1 MLPRSL
7 FCFLV
12 FSLYLV
18 PGFGQED
25 WPAVCGFNDS
35 IPEQG
40 DEPEGLINC
49 NNLLPAFQNAHLDDL
64 IPQGITRNLKIRTN
78 VILMQRQGGA
88 GNFSLSNPEHAQFLA
103 DIFEEAN
110 LRLTQLTNE
119 SCGCQSSPVHYPNIH
134 MEFIPNFIEIEDEYY
149 WNHRN
154 DPYPNWWISYDKPY
168 LMSIHNLATAHPNY
182 QPGIDIIVSSDKI
195 FYDLMVNE
203 PETPLWELGYV
214 PYYKNAQG
222 NLVWYSSYPKFDL
235 PHPAMWHAPD
245 WFLEYDNGI
254 RHLGG
259 QWWLETK
266 HFPNKA
272 GVVLHEFFHYFDL
285 KHVNCTGN
293 IMSTGGYNAV
303 YTSLTG
309 CQVRTMYMSLMATNV
324 RKYVVCEDVLEYQL
338 TVDQDE
344 EWKNNLRIYSDVVVK
359 PGATLRVS
367 CQIYMQPGAR
377 IIVERGGR
385 LILSED
391 AIIANGE
398 ECSDDHFSK
407 WRGITVE
414 GNNAIPHNPAYANE
428 SYAITASD
436 HGIVLLQEG
445 STLRD
450 ARTGIECLRYNE
462 TWNSGYWGA
471 YINARGVNFLNNTRS
486 IAFMKSNFPNRS
498 LVDNC
503 VFDGGKNGITNWWS
517 HDVTVR
523 NSVFQNLENRGI
535 YSIDAGMNVLG
546 NTFTGLDEGVGMDNL
561 NFLTH
566 QYYMKNNSFSLNG
579 SGVRASAASSL
590 YVLNN
595 KFDTNAFGVSI
606 MGQGMASIHNNLFL
620 NNSLG
625 VDLQSAGIQYKPVHC
640 NIFSQNTFGIN
651 PTGDNRGLLYY
662 LNQNHIIGNHYDG
675 FIHADADGNPA
686 FLQDQGT
693 SANRIV
699 NTFSIG
705 HQRHLKTVNAET
717 IPFYYFTKG
726 QSDSDMTIP
735 RCYQGDL
742 LCLIGE
748 NNFSVNRLP
757 QIVNYEFE
765 FGKCN
770 TIGPDFQTGEP
781 PVAEIDYEVPAMPG
795 ETWGGVIQDWRYDQ
809 QVLQKIAQAVPAQG
823 MGFDLGDPEAQQYLT
838 AVAQEYVV
846 VGDIPGLRDYLE
858 QFGGYFLPLECQL
871 AMQQGQFTEAAAM
884 LQVIK
889 TEPGLEPF
897 ALAQEA
903 YLKWMNGNEDQI
915 TASDWTGLAYYASKD
930 EPISGFPRSALS
942 IMRGGVFPPSLPD
955 ESLAPRSAE
964 SSQAPDRPV
973 LFPNPT
979 DGMLHV
985 NLQGLSARR
994 MEVLNLLGAILMEN
1008 SLGHEGLE
1016 KLEVDTR
1023 SLASGVYI
1031 LRIVKSDGSHLNLP
1045 FVKK

>member
-1 MLPRSL
+1 MP
-7 FCFLV
+7 
-12 FSLYLV
+12 
-18 PGFGQED
+18 
-25 WPAVCGFNDS
+25 DS
-35 IPEQG
+35 ISAQG

-49 NNLLPAFQNAHLDDL
+49 HNSLTAFQNAHLDDL
-64 IPQGITRNLKIRTN
+64 IPQGITRNLIIRTN
-78 VILMQRQGGA
+78 VILMQRQGGE
-88 GNFSLSNPEHAQFLA
+88 GNFSLSNPEHVQFLNTV
-103 DIFEEAN
+103 FELGN
-110 LRLTQLTNE
+110 QKLTQLIYDD
-119 SCGCQSSPVHYPNIH
+119 CQCADMPIHYPNIH
-134 MEFIPNFIEIEDEYY
+134 IEFIPNFIEVEDEYY
-149 WNHRN
+149 WNHQN
-154 DPYPNWWISYDKPY
+154 DPSTLPNSGNKAY
-168 LMSIHNLATAHPNY
+168 LMTIHNLATAHPDY
-182 QPGIDIIVSSDKI
+182 IPGFDLIITTDKI
-195 FYDLMVNE
+195 FYDLMAQN
-203 PETPLWELGYV
+203 PQKPLWELGYNH
-214 PYYKNAQG
+214 YYNG
-222 NLVWYSSYPKFDL
+222 YWYSASPDLYPL
-235 PHPAMWHAPD
+235 THPAMWHAPD
-245 WFLEYDNGI
+245 WFLWYENG
-254 RHLGG
+254 RNHLGG
-259 QWWLETK
+259 QWWVDNVHLPWVT
-266 HFPNKA
+266 
-272 GVVLHEFFHYFDL
+272 GVVLHEYFHYFGLNHTNLPCPNND
-285 KHVNCTGN
+285 TN
-293 IMSTGGYNAV
+293 IMRAGGLGA
-303 YTSLTG
+303 TDFSSLTG
-309 CQVRTMYMSLMATNV
+309 CQVRTMYMSLMARNV

-344 EWKNNLRIYSDVVVK
+344 EWENNLRIYSDVVVK

-367 CQIYMQPGAR
+367 CQIYLQPGAR

-407 WRGITVE
+407 WRGVTVE

-428 SYAITASD
+428 SYVITASD

-517 HDVTVR
+517 HDVTVQ
-523 NSVFQNLENRGI
+523 NSLFQNLENRGI

-561 NFLTH
+561 NFLIH
-566 QYYMKNNSFSLNG
+566 QYYLKNNSFSLNG

-606 MGQGMASIHNNLFL
+606 MGQGMASIHNNQFL

-651 PTGDNRGLLYY
+651 PSGDNRGLLYY

-686 FLQDQGT
+686 ILQNQGS

-699 NTFSIG
+699 NTFSTG
-705 HQRHLKTVNAET
+705 HQRHLKTVNDET
-717 IPFYYFTKG
+717 AIFWYFTKG
-726 QSDSDMTIP
+726 QSNSDITIP
-735 RCYQGDL
+735 RCYQGDP
-742 LCLIGE
+742 LCVIGE
-748 NNFSVNRLP
+748 NIFKIDWVLGTAS
-757 QIVNYEFE
+757 FE
-765 FGKCN
+765 ECS

-781 PVAEIDYEVPAMPG
+781 PVAEIDYEVPALPG
-795 ETWGGVIQDWRYDQ
+795 ETWGGVVQDWRYDQ

-889 TEPGLEPF
+889 TAPGLEPF
-897 ALAQEA
+897 VLAQEA
-903 YLKWMNGNEDQI
+903 YLKWMNGDEGQI
-915 TASDWTGLAYYASKD
+915 TASDWTDLAYYASKD

-942 IMRGGVFPPSLPD
+942 IMRGDVFPPSLPD

-994 MEVLNLLGAILMEN
+994 MEVLNLLGAILMEKT
-1008 SLGHEGLE
+1008 LGQEGPE